1 MTVNLA
7 FIGAGGI
14 ASTHLEHLRSHE
26 GAAVVA
32 VCDINETVAQTAA
45 QPHDAAVFTD
55 HRAMY
60 EQCSFDAVVIA
71 VPPFAHTDQERLAG
85 EAGVDCFVEKPLG
98 LDATTVRERARTL
111 AEVNVITQVGH
122 MTRYADSLE
131 RARALIGERTVSLVD
146 AHWWCGV
153 PGDEDH
159 WWRSK
164 DHSGGQVIEQATH
177 TYDVVRQFAGDVTSV
192 SAVGGN
198 AVNTEALDFED
209 STAAVLE
216 HETGTISQV
225 SATSTASE
233 FSHTVRLAG
242 DGFALTLDLGDD
254 RLTGTIGGESIAFQ
268 GNGEMYAKELDAFVE
283 AVETRD
289 QSLCRSPYD
298 DALATFE
305 TTIAVDQALRT
316 GEPQEVA
323 K

>member
-1 MTVNLA
+1 MAVTIA

-14 ASTHLEHLRSHE
+14 ASTHLEHLRSHD
-26 GAAVVA
+26 GATVVA
-32 VCDINETVAQTAA
+32 VCDIDETVARTAA

-71 VPPFAHTDQERLAG
+71 VPPFAHTDQEQLAG
-85 EAGVDCFVEKPLG
+85 AANVDCFVEKPLG
-98 LDATTVRERARTL
+98 LDTAAVRERARTL
-111 AEVNVITQVGH
+111 ERADVITQVGH
-122 MTRYADSLE
+122 MTRYADSIE

-153 PGDEDH
+153 PGDTDH

-192 SAVGGN
+192 AAVGGEL
-198 AVNTEALDFED
+198 VNTAALDFED

-225 SATSTASE
+225 SATSTAAA

-242 DGFALTLDLGDD
+242 DGFALTLDLGED
-254 RLTGTIGGESIAFQ
+254 RLDGTIDGESVSFQ

-283 AVETRD
+283 AVDTRD

-305 TTIAVDQALRT
+305 TTIAVDRALQT
-316 GEPQEVA
+316 GKSQEVVQ
-323 K
+323 